1 MIEVIIKDYLSE
13 KLGCS
18 VLLEKTER
26 PLDYPA
32 VFFELTG
39 SRGRYIRESTF
50 AFQSYA
56 SSLYNACLLNDE
68 VISAVQDMEE
78 LDEIVS
84 VSLNSTYNYTDTTTK
99 EYRYQA
105 VFDIKHY

>member
-1 MIEVIIKDYLSE
+1 MIEIIIKQYLEE
-13 KLGCS
+13 KLGCE
-18 VLLEKTER
+18 VLLERTER
-26 PLDYPA
+26 PLDYPV

-50 AFQSYA
+50 AFQSYG

-68 VISAVQDMEE
+68 VISALQGIEE

-84 VSLNSTYNYTDTTTK
+84 AELNSTYSFSDTTTK